1 MKTHSLNLQDIM
13 LNAIRRERIPVTLT
27 AQGEQF
33 EGILI
38 GFDDETL
45 ILNREDEQILF
56 YKSNVSSVR
65 VREIIMRT

>member
-13 LNAIRRERIPVTLT
+13 LNSVRREKIPVTLT
-27 AQGEQF
+27 VQGECF
-33 EGILI
+33 EGTLV

-56 YKSNVSSVR
+56 YKCNVASVR
-65 VREIIMRT
+65 VKEIIMRT

>member
-27 AQGEQF
+27 AQGERF